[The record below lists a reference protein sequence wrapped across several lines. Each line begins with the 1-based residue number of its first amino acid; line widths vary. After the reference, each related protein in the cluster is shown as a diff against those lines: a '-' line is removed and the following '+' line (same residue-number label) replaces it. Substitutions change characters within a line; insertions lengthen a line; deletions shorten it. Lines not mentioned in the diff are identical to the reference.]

1 MIRNDGP
8 AFYRSYRL
16 RILKAPA
23 VSSRSSAMERRT
35 EPMQETVSING
46 LTLCH
51 KHSDGWV
58 RSTLPDVCRSPD
70 KPVPYTNTAYARDLA
85 KGTTTV
91 FSHGG
96 AMNGI
101 KGSEFYRSFGDEPGS
116 GGGVKSGVHLD
127 RATWL
132 SWSPNVFMEGRNV
145 TRLTDRMLLNK
156 GNTISAGGYFT
167 GPVRDK
173 KNEDLLEEFCKAACA
188 CLAAGTMN
196 QRCVA
201 AKLKEWAKANGKNVY
216 PEATY
221 VRSGPKGEWRLL
233 GERADG
239 SLRTSRPPG
248 SRVPDVTD
256 LDNKSIVE
264 GKLSNPKTGF
274 KDRYNPGQ
282 ESDYQRMAKQND
294 LTFEKVDFDDCDC
307 DGKGRSKEVRKREA
321 EQAAQDLSV
330 AQTLMSVASFA
341 ARRNPVGLF
350 LDMLFTASPAY

>member
-1 MIRNDGP
+1 
-8 AFYRSYRL
+8 
-16 RILKAPA
+16 
-23 VSSRSSAMERRT
+23 
-35 EPMQETVSING
+35 MQETVSING

-167 GPVRDK
+167 GTLTGTDK
-173 KNEDLLEEFCKAACA
+173 ATADLLCNLACSCKGEKQVCVDAAIKAMPKTPSDGLYSEVTFDPTGNMYRAQDGSPMTRMGVSGSRLDVLKMTGGSPTEFIEMKFKGDRFRGNQLRRYNLIAIKNGKQLQEIWVEKDCKCSDDDGKQNTVPATQTQPMTTQQKIGIGAAALATIGAIACA
-188 CLAAGTMN
+188 VAEPCGAAVLGALGLGSAG
-196 QRCVA
+196 A
-201 AKLKEWAKANGKNVY
+201 ASWAAAN
-216 PEATY
+216 
-221 VRSGPKGEWRLL
+221 
-233 GERADG
+233 
-239 SLRTSRPPG
+239 
-248 SRVPDVTD
+248 
-256 LDNKSIVE
+256 
-264 GKLSNPKTGF
+264 
-274 KDRYNPGQ
+274 
-282 ESDYQRMAKQND
+282 
-294 LTFEKVDFDDCDC
+294 
-307 DGKGRSKEVRKREA
+307 
-321 EQAAQDLSV
+321 
-330 AQTLMSVASFA
+330 
-341 ARRNPVGLF
+341 
-350 LDMLFTASPAY
+350 